1 MTLLKHLILIIIVIL
16 IILFIGFK
24 FFSNDDSNKN
34 SSFTDSSSKTYSLT
48 SINSLNHTSN
58 FLPSAIKHIFVGKI
72 DSNGSAEG
80 FHYAN
85 LKDSKSHIIANTE
98 SSPNQYGVYKARVK
112 IDGTIKSDDGGYS
125 TFFPSSLSPQ
135 EVINYINEAYSNRHH
150 IHNNIYIGKASNGME
165 IEMYLTE
172 DNKII
177 SAFPKY

>member
-1 MTLLKHLILIIIVIL
+1 MKKLILIIIVI

-24 FFSNDDSNKN
+24 FFSNNNSNKEN
-34 SSFTDSSSKTYSLT
+34 DST
-48 SINSLNHTSN
+48 TSN
-58 FLPSAIKHIFVGKI
+58 RYNLNTLTNLKHISIFLPNAIKHIFIGKI
-72 DSNGSAEG
+72 NSTGEAEG

-85 LKDSKSHIIANTE
+85 LENSNSSVIANTK
-98 SSPNQYGVYKARVK
+98 SSPNQYGVYRAKVK
-112 IDGTIKSDDGGYS
+112 IDGKNKSDDGGYS
-125 TFFPSSLSPQ
+125 TFFPNSLSPQ
-135 EVINYINEAYSNRHH
+135 EVVNYINEAYSNRHH